1 MTYGF
6 DPLDP
11 SMANDIPVD
20 AAVLLRSVAPDLTD
34 DERLDILRRT
44 AMSAGSP
51 SIVSAATA
59 GGSGSILLPH
69 PQRRR
74 AMYVPEAV
82 AALDRRMNVP
92 GL

>member
-6 DPLDP
+6 DPLGP

-44 AMSAGSP
+44 AISAGSP
-51 SIVSAATA
+51 LDRADSDGGWVRIDLVAASAAA
-59 GGSGSILLPH
+59 
-69 PQRRR
+69 
-74 AMYVPEAV
+74 
-82 AALDRRMNVP
+82 
-92 GL
+92 